1 MRSSIDFSPYR
12 VLAGVVTLCLLP
24 LLLPLSLFIALTYSW
39 EDTVPS
45 LEERS

>member
-39 EDTVPS
+39 EDTVPAPED
-45 LEERS
+45 L